1 MSKIIGLQASNVKRL
16 RAVEIRPDPDGSMVL
31 VGGRNAQGK
40 SSVLDSIWMALGGR
54 RAQPARPVRDGAEH
68 ASIRLALD
76 NGLVVERTIEP
87 DGKTV
92 LRVSD
97 GTATLRAP
105 QGILDALVR
114 DLSFDPLRF
123 SEMAEKEQAELLR
136 RLVGLDFSKLDRSR
150 AEYYDERRLLGREV
164 SQLEGELAG
173 LPHHADAPP
182 AAVSAAELAQA
193 LEDARAQAAR
203 TAAQRDAAHHKA
215 ERARELRA
223 AAEAARRAAVQ
234 HDAEAEHHD
243 AVANAD
249 AERDGA

>member
-150 AEYYDERRLLGREV
+150 AEYYDERRLLGREAFDA
-164 SQLEGELAG
+164 LAG
-173 LPHHADAPP
+173 TSLPDETDAQ
-182 AAVSAAELAQA
+182 V
-193 LEDARAQAAR
+193 
-203 TAAQRDAAHHKA
+203 
-215 ERARELRA
+215 REEWRA
-223 AAEAARRAAVQ
+223 AMEAA
-234 HDAEAEHHD
+234 
-243 AVANAD
+243 
-249 AERDGA
+249 